1 MTNAEMKKVLV
12 VEKILDGRMTNR
24 EGANLLG
31 LISETIEPSYEIIAS
46 SSLQCEVDFARQGH
60 EAKECGEGDP
70 LVMQEGFRRCGVQ
83 LGLHSNRHTIFHSP
97 NE

>member
-1 MTNAEMKKVLV
+1 MKFQETQYAFQIYVIVLRTCHS
-12 VEKILDGRMTNR
+12 IT
-24 EGANLLG
+24 LLRTCHY
-31 LISETIEPSYEIIAS
+31 ETGDPSKEIIAT

-70 LVMQEGFRRCGVQ
+70 LVMQEGFRKYGVQ
-83 LGLHSNRHTIFHSP
+83 RCLHSNRHTIFRSP